1 MLRSFDNFNCTINKT
16 SMTLFNFST
25 FSRLKPGT
33 YYTFDWEEGRQI
45 LSRIASEEDLALSV
59 GASNFRF
66 SHRIRKELNISEGE
80 ISFEYDAGD
89 RFIYGEIVILIEF
102 MRKADKCDV
111 VTVFN
116 RVRRVPKNL
125 FEYIIFLFRPLQTEL
140 ILSSCE
146 PNMHLSAY
154 FASWLKDEDI
164 EQIKRCIEKVV
175 GRCLDPFGMV

>member
-1 MLRSFDNFNCTINKT
+1 MIT
-16 SMTLFNFST
+16 SYFST

-33 YYTFDWEEGRQI
+33 YYTYDWDRGKE
-45 LSRIASEEDLALSV
+45 LLDRIASVEMLSLSL
-59 GASNFRF
+59 GAKNFRF
-66 SHRIRKELNISEGE
+66 VHRIHRPGDFSEAE
-80 ISFEYDAGD
+80 ISFEYDTGD
-89 RFIYGEIVILIEF
+89 KFNYGEIIILIEF
-102 MRKADKCDV
+102 MRKADKRDV

-125 FEYIIFLFRPLQTEL
+125 LEHIIFLFRPLQTEL
-140 ILSSCE
+140 IISSCE

>member
-1 MLRSFDNFNCTINKT
+1 MIT
-16 SMTLFNFST
+16 SYFST

-33 YYTFDWEEGRQI
+33 YYTFDWEEGRHI
-45 LSRIASEEDLALSV
+45 LSRIASEEELALSV

-66 SHRIRKELNISEGE
+66 SHRIRRKLDVSEGE
-80 ISFEYDAGD
+80 IIFEYDTGD
-89 RFIYGEIVILIEF
+89 DFIYGEIIILIEF
-102 MRKADKCDV
+102 MRRADKHDV

-125 FEYIIFLFRPLQTEL
+125 LEYITFLFRPSRTEL
-140 ILSSCE
+140 IISSCE
-146 PNMHLSAY
+146 PCMHLSAY
-154 FASWLKDEDI
+154 FASWMGDEDV

>member
-1 MLRSFDNFNCTINKT
+1 MTT
-16 SMTLFNFST
+16 SYFST

-45 LSRIASEEDLALSV
+45 LSRIASEEGLALSV

-66 SHRIRKELNISEGE
+66 SHRIRRNLDVSEGE
-80 ISFEYDAGD
+80 ISFEYDTGD
-89 RFIYGEIVILIEF
+89 KFTCGEIIILIEF
-102 MRKADKCDV
+102 MRRADKRDV

-116 RVRRVPKNL
+116 RVQRVPKNL
-125 FEYIIFLFRPLQTEL
+125 FECIIFLFRPSRTEL
-140 ILSSCE
+140 IISSCK

-154 FASWLKDEDI
+154 FASWMGDEDV

-175 GRCLDPFGMV
+175 GRCLDPFGVV